1 MAVIGARCFGSNI
14 CGRPT
19 SGPASRREA
28 WASDGY
34 DNGVV
39 YLNYRPKV

>member
-19 SGPASRREA
+19 SGPARREA